1 MSIENEFATVDLVAN
16 AGVATSG
23 IDAFA
28 LSVIKAE
35 RQIRRLFTHIVF
47 QCPAFTRADVPA
59 LRTALWERKRCYFEG
74 FLRGID
80 GILPTSLDQ
89 LIGARYQTLRLSI
102 ENAIEVRNKVFHG
115 QLTDQSLGQPD
126 LLAHVGNVRAWCH
139 AIADAGMQAVG
150 YDGFQ
155 RNSFRK
161 GRAEVALTFKRT
173 LPNVAEYRR
182 FLGDWVVRRENWQPP
197 AGW

>member
-16 AGVATSG
+16 ADVETSG

-28 LSVIKAE
+28 LSTIKAE

-47 QCPAFTRADVPA
+47 QCPAFTGPDIPA
-59 LRTALWERKRCYFEG
+59 LRTALWENRQCYFQGFERGING
-74 FLRGID
+74 FL
-80 GILPTSLDQ
+80 PMPLDQ
-89 LIGARYQTLRLSI
+89 LIGTQYLPLRLGI
-102 ENAIEVRNKVFHG
+102 DNAMEVRNKVFHG
-115 QLTDQSLGQPD
+115 QLTNQSLCQLD
-126 LLAHVGNVRAWCH
+126 LLAHVGNVRAWCR
-139 AIADAGMQAVG
+139 AVATAGTQAVG

-161 GRAEVALTFKRT
+161 GRADVALTFKRT

-182 FLGDWVVRRENWQPP
+182 FLRDWVERRQGWQPP
-197 AGW
+197 HGW

>member
-28 LSVIKAE
+28 LSVIKGE

-59 LRTALWERKRCYFEG
+59 LRTALWERKQCYFEG
-74 FLRGID
+74 FVRGID
-80 GILPTSLDQ
+80 GMLPMSLEQ
-89 LIGARYQTLRLSI
+89 LIGGPYQPLRLGI
-102 ENAIEVRNKVFHG
+102 DNAIKVRNKVFHG
-115 QLTDQSLGQPD
+115 QLTDQSLGQLD
-126 LLAHVGNVRAWCH
+126 LLTHVGHVRAWCQ
-139 AIADAGMQAVG
+139 AIANAGTQAVG

-161 GRAEVALTFKRT
+161 GRAEVAQTYKRT
-173 LPNVAEYRR
+173 IPNVEEYRR
-182 FLGDWVVRRENWQPP
+182 FLGDWVIRRHDWQPP
-197 AGW
+197 ADW

>member
-35 RQIRRLFTHIVF
+35 RQIRRLFTNIVF

-80 GILPTSLDQ
+80 GILPTPLDQ
-89 LIGARYQTLRLSI
+89 LIGAPYQSLRLSI
-102 ENAIEVRNKVFHG
+102 DDAIEVRNKVFHG

-126 LLAHVGNVRAWCH
+126 LLAHVGNVRAWCQ
-139 AIADAGMQAVG
+139 AIADAGTQAVG

-161 GRAEVALTFKRT
+161 GRAEVAQTFNRT
-173 LPNVAEYRR
+173 LPNVAEYQR
-182 FLGDWVVRRENWQPP
+182 FLRDWVVRRENWQPP

>member
-47 QCPAFTRADVPA
+47 QCPAFTRVDIPD
-59 LRTALWERKRCYFEG
+59 LRNALWERKRCYFEG
-74 FLRGID
+74 FVRGID
-80 GILPTSLDQ
+80 AILPVSLEQ
-89 LIGARYQTLRLSI
+89 LVGVPYPPLRDGI
-102 ENAIEVRNKVFHG
+102 DNAIEVRNKVFHG
-115 QLTDQSLGQPD
+115 QLTNQCLGQSD
-126 LLAHVGNVRAWCH
+126 LLARVGEVRAWC
-139 AIADAGMQAVG
+139 QAVSSAG
-150 YDGFQ
+150 LQAVSYDGFQ

-161 GRAEVALTFKRT
+161 GGSDLAGTFKRQ
-173 LPNVAEYRR
+173 LPALRSTGGS
-182 FLGDWVVRRENWQPP
+182 LQIG
-197 AGW
+197 